1 MYEPL
6 SKSLRNTH
14 VTSGRLCC
22 VYWSRN
28 AITSMYCLCRHEI
41 KNSGKVM
48 FFTLVLEEEGTE
60 RTRVHGNGSHN
71 GMDLIAKE

>member
-1 MYEPL
+1 
-6 SKSLRNTH
+6 
-14 VTSGRLCC
+14 
-22 VYWSRN
+22 
-28 AITSMYCLCRHEI
+28 MYCLCRHEI